1 MGVFGQTVRMSSAG
15 ELGCTYAALILQDED
30 IAITEDKVKALL
42 NAANVEYESYW
53 PGLFCKVLVDN
64 ENVGKLLAK
73 PSGGGGGCAEAAPGA
88 AGGDAGAAAA
98 PEEESD
104 EEEDAG
110 PVGVGL
116 FGG

>member
-73 PSGGGGGCAEAAPGA
+73 PSGGGGGCAEAAA
-88 AGGDAGAAAA
+88 GDAGAAAA

-116 FGG
+116 FGGD